1 MADSTPPTANDQY
14 ERFFAEKLWELLPSV
29 YKAEDGLAG
38 RPGTLRA
45 FIELIAEQAALLRRS
60 HDKLWDDAFIDL
72 CDDWAVPYIGDLV
85 ATRMV
90 SALNTRG
97 RRVDVAKTIYYRR
110 RKGTPRVLE
119 ELIAD
124 ITGWDGKVV
133 ESFRFLMRCAHRLD
147 PPLAERVDPVPG
159 WADLRLPRIAETA
172 DGPWDPFAHTADVR
186 KSHGKIGRWNIP
198 KISFHLFRLA
208 SISLRGVQ
216 PRARAGGATFT
227 FDPSG
232 REIQLFMP
240 RRRDEQYSWDRW
252 RSARPWEVPAPMAC
266 RTLGNAEYVV
276 TADVVARML
285 TAGVSV
291 GAAGELDPIVGE
303 RFATEA
309 ALKTWLA
316 SIVDA
321 GHKAEL
327 QAPGNYDRLRKLA
340 LIDDCGKA
348 ALWPGGVAVEPTGG
362 LPVERERVA
371 AASLVDWSLT
381 DPDRDLL
388 VDPVR
393 GRLAFRA
400 PAAPAEPTAARVDY
414 AYGLGGGIGAGG
426 VDRRRELVD
435 TPEVAIPTPPAAGA
449 LIVDAAGFPK
459 DATGALRGTVE
470 LPDSAT
476 YTVKGDP
483 TNVAALTVQAA
494 NFERPYVTLEA
505 NWIFTAA
512 NGGGATLVIDGLWLG
527 VPASVAATPA
537 PALVLR
543 GAWQRVELR
552 HVTLDP
558 GGTDVDTATLPA
570 VAVWV
575 EGPVAELLIDS
586 SIAATIGV
594 RAGGELDQLTVRDSI
609 LDAQASGGIAV
620 ALTPG
625 SAVLRR
631 TTVIGGLAVDH
642 LDASDTL
649 CTGLV
654 EVTDTQ
660 GGCFRFS
667 AAPSGSRLP
676 HPYRWVRWDG
686 GAVFASVRFGDA
698 GYAWLA
704 DQAPDAIRRG
714 GEDGVEIG
722 AWSTALAAIKED
734 GLLTKVEEY
743 LPFGLMPMFIH
754 ET

>member
-1 MADSTPPTANDQY
+1 MADDTTATADDQY
-14 ERFFAEKLWELLPSV
+14 ERYFTEKLWELIPSV
-29 YKAEDGLAG
+29 YRSEDGLAD

-45 FIELIAEQAALLRRS
+45 FIALIAEQAALLRRS
-60 HDKLWDDAFIDL
+60 HDQLWDDAFIDL

-90 SALNTRG
+90 SALNPRG

-133 ESFRFLMRCAHRLD
+133 ESFRFLLRCQHRLD
-147 PPLAERVDPVPG
+147 PPLAERVDPSPG
-159 WADLRLPRIAETA
+159 WADLRAPRLAETA
-172 DGPWDPFAHTADVR
+172 GGPWDPFAHTADVR
-186 KSHGKIGRWNIP
+186 KSHGDNGRWNIP

-208 SISLRGVQ
+208 SISLRGVT
-216 PRARAGGATFT
+216 PHVRAGGATFT

-232 REIQLFMP
+232 REVQLFMP
-240 RRRDEQYSWDRW
+240 RRRDERYSWDSW

-266 RTLGNAEYVV
+266 RTLGDVAYVV
-276 TADVVARML
+276 TADVVARMRA
-285 TAGVSV
+285 AGVSA
-291 GAAGELDPIVGE
+291 GAAGELAPIVGE

-316 SIVDA
+316 SIADP
-321 GHKAEL
+321 GHRAEL
-327 QAPGNYDRLRKLA
+327 LAASNVDRLRKLS
-340 LIDDCGKA
+340 LIADCGKA
-348 ALWPGGVAVEPTGG
+348 ALWPAGVAVEPTGG
-362 LPVERERVA
+362 LPVELERVA

-381 DPDRDLL
+381 APDRDLL

-393 GRLAFRA
+393 GRLAFTA
-400 PAAPAEPTAARVDY
+400 AAAPADPTRTRVDY

-426 VDRRRELVD
+426 VDRRATLVEA
-435 TPEVAIPTPPAAGA
+435 PEVTIATPPAAGA
-449 LIVDAAGFPK
+449 LIVDAAAFPT
-459 DATGALRGTVE
+459 DLTGALRGAVE

-483 TNVAALTVQAA
+483 ANVAALTVQAA
-494 NFERPYVTLEA
+494 NFERPYVTLA
-505 NWIFTAA
+505 ADWIFTAA
-512 NGGGATLVIDGLWLG
+512 AGGGATLVLDGLWLG
-527 VPASVAATPA
+527 VPASVAAPA

-558 GGTDVDTATLPA
+558 GGVDVDAQPLPA
-570 VAVWV
+570 VAIWV
-575 EGPVAELLIDS
+575 EGSVDELVIEG

-609 LDAQASGGIAV
+609 LDAQASGGVAV

-625 SAVLRR
+625 AAVLRR
-631 TTVIGGLAVDH
+631 TTVIGGLEVDH

-667 AAPSGSRLP
+667 AAPSASRLP

-686 GAVFASVRFGDA
+686 GAVFASLRFGDA

-704 DQAPDAIRRG
+704 DQAPDALRRG